1 MTNFFLSQQ
10 KKINKSFLYKEFL
23 VLFAAY
29 AIVFYSLAVAWH
41 AYHNKSLLF
50 LGILILAIL
59 ISRFIISETIHR
71 LTKRARPY
79 QKYGFKPVESILF
92 TFRHKQHDSFPSDHE
107 LIMTFC
113 AVAMY
118 QIWPRLLIA
127 ALILGPLMGLAR
139 VVLGFHYITDLI
151 GGVVLGILLG
161 LLFNILVV
169 TPFFTTL

>member
-1 MTNFFLSQQ
+1 MKNFFLSQQ
-10 KKINKSFLYKEFL
+10 KKINKSFLYRELL

-41 AYHNKSLLF
+41 AYHNKSMLF
-50 LGILILAIL
+50 LGILIIVIL
-59 ISRFIISETIHR
+59 FSRFVVSEFIHR

-107 LIMTFC
+107 LIMTFS

-118 QIWPRLLIA
+118 QIWPRLALA
-127 ALILGPLMGLAR
+127 ALIIGPLMGLAR
-139 VVLGFHYITDLI
+139 VALGFHYITDLL
-151 GGVVLGILLG
+151 GGITLGIILG
-161 LLFNILVV
+161 LIFNVLIV
-169 TPFFTTL
+169 TPYFT